1 MEKKQNRQPRHKDTQ
16 TGIDKVDRYI
26 RAAASKILKTEI
38 SKDTTMKK
46 IEQRLM
52 NTNIAPETI
61 LYKISQD
68 TVRKAQRKQT
78 DKARQR
84 KGDLEILED
93 KIQKSRTA

>member
-1 MEKKQNRQPRHKDTQ
+1 ME
-16 TGIDKVDRYI
+16 
-26 RAAASKILKTEI
+26 
-38 SKDTTMKK
+38 K

-61 LYKISQD
+61 LYNISQD

-84 KGDLEILED
+84 KVDLEILED
-93 KIQKSRTA
+93 KIQKSRTAQENASTDHKEEMIDIIEDRQQLQAKRDQ